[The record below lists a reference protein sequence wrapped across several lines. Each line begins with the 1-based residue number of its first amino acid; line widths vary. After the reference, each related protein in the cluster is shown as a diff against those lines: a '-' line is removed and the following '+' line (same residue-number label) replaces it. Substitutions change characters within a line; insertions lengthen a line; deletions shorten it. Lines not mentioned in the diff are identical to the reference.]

1 MLALAESLHNAKLQK
16 NHLDLELEILE
27 QAAELELKE
36 EDDEQE
42 EEEEES
48 EEKQPEET
56 QPEERTGNNQT
67 ALRPF
72 EPQVS
77 CEVLKVDAVTEAS
90 LLHVELQ
97 PGGGEPRQP
106 KPLIE
111 ELGERLEAG
120 LTIQE
125 DVPRE
130 RRSIS
135 GSNTEGD

>member
-1 MLALAESLHNAKLQK
+1 MLFLFFFTRSKHVLALAESLHNAKLQK

-36 EDDEQE
+36 KDDEQE

-77 CEVLKVDAVTEAS
+77 CEVLKVDAVKLPSSMLSSS
-90 LLHVELQ
+90 LAVESRDS
-97 PGGGEPRQP
+97 P
-106 KPLIE
+106 
-111 ELGERLEAG
+111 
-120 LTIQE
+120 
-125 DVPRE
+125 DH
-130 RRSIS
+130 
-135 GSNTEGD
+135 